1 MAGTVL
7 GSAGR
12 KGVIV
17 KLLSLGFV
25 TAIAVAGFLSV
36 QAPVASAAVAMHT
49 PSTELTSSVSVKQVG
64 YYYYRG
70 RRYPYRYHG
79 MYFNHRYY
87 RGGRYHYY

>member
-1 MAGTVL
+1 M
-7 GSAGR
+7 
-12 KGVIV
+12 
-17 KLLSLGFV
+17 KLLRLSFV
-25 TAIAVAGFLSV
+25 TAIAVAGFFCI
-36 QAPVASAAVAMHT
+36 QAPAANAAVAMHMQ
-49 PSTELTSSVSVKQVG
+49 STEIASSVLATHAG